1 MNLFFMLN
9 SKLDSLFRR
18 VSSEEKVLIKPWR
31 KLWHVAGGLF
41 LPLLAFFIPRE
52 ALLITVGV
60 VTGVFVAWEIA
71 RFVYPGV
78 KRWTTSHLG
87 IMLKR
92 EEQFQPTGSTFLLV
106 ASLIIFLLF
115 EKDIAITSLL
125 FVAIGDPVASIIG
138 SKYGRHIVF
147 EKSLEGS
154 LACLIACLIIGILMA
169 GLNSTLTLSVIVYGA
184 ICATVAEM
192 LPIPADDNFT
202 MPLMSASAMALAAL
216 YWG

>member
-1 MNLFFMLN
+1 
-9 SKLDSLFRR
+9 
-18 VSSEEKVLIKPWR
+18 VR

-92 EEQFQPTGSTFLLV
+92 EEHFNRREHFP
-106 ASLIIFLLF
+106 ACR
-115 EKDIAITSLL
+115 ITDYY
-125 FVAIGDPVASIIG
+125 F
-138 SKYGRHIVF
+138 
-147 EKSLEGS
+147 
-154 LACLIACLIIGILMA
+154 
-169 GLNSTLTLSVIVYGA
+169 
-184 ICATVAEM
+184 TV
-192 LPIPADDNFT
+192 
-202 MPLMSASAMALAAL
+202 
-216 YWG
+216 